1 MVGGPGA
8 GKTNVGKGLQLGRR
22 GYKVVNQDIAL
33 EAMKA
38 EAGLPAKES
47 DYTAEQRSTR
57 SKLGAAARKAAV
69 AKFDKYAA
77 AGNGMVVDG
86 TGASYN
92 ATTKKIKALQDA
104 GFEVHMVVA
113 MTPLET
119 AIERNRARTERSLP
133 DFVVKKTYE
142 GVQESLKKYREDFGD
157 RLYEINTETIEYG
170 KPLPNDFLQQ
180 VYAGINA
187 NKVNKIAK
195 PVSYTH
201 LTLPTTPYV

>member
-57 SKLGAAARKAAV
+57 SKLGAAARKAAI

-77 AGNGMVVDG
+77 NGDGMVIDPTEEKLRDQFADVDVLHVPMH
-86 TGASYN
+86 SV
-92 ATTKKIKALQDA
+92 LRVE
-104 GFEVHMVVA
+104 EVSRKGQAVIRDRESGEKV
-113 MTPLET
+113 TP
-119 AIERNRARTERSLP
+119 
-133 DFVVKKTYE
+133 F
-142 GVQESLKKYREDFGD
+142 
-157 RLYEINTETIEYG
+157 
-170 KPLPNDFLQQ
+170 
-180 VYAGINA
+180 
-187 NKVNKIAK
+187 
-195 PVSYTH
+195 PVS
-201 LTLPTTPYV
+201 PPGRSGN